1 MVVIMNLFVLMVVLS
16 PFTAVIPGIYGIYIL
31 YKKKAEVLKN
41 YLTVSL
47 MLLFLC
53 FFLSGVVNASILS
66 VCGSFL
72 LLIYIGIAI
81 LSQKYFV
88 TQKRVNDVL
97 RLLLK
102 LSSLTALI
110 GIVEKIVFI
119 FNGKENHRI
128 FSTYGNPN
136 MTGAWFGSMI
146 LIAMFLKDGHS
157 DKTENKKLNLLLVL
171 MTVALLLTESTGA
184 FIALLSSMGAYF
196 LVDKNRETKKSII
209 MIMTIIFVIV
219 SFVFF
224 QRSINSI
231 TVIDELRTSFSS
243 RYDIWFGSVE
253 MFLIKPL
260 LGWGALGTLEHGIDF
275 MYNNGN
281 VIHSHN
287 IWLTFL
293 VSGGILAFS
302 IYIFVKIKIFKDLL
316 IIYIRYDH
324 YVCLLTALNVMVIIQ
339 GLVDCSLYAPQLGVL
354 FIAANSILYNI
365 SNGRVKESNNGKEKE
380 VENDKKNMIA
390 N

>member
-1 MVVIMNLFVLMVVLS
+1 MNLFVLMVVLS

-316 IIYIRYDH
+316 IIYIRYDN
-324 YVCLLTALNVMVIIQ
+324 YVCLLTALNMMVIIQ
-339 GLVDCSLYAPQLGVL
+339 GLVDCSVYAPQLGML
-354 FIAANSILYNI
+354 FIAANSILFNI
-365 SNGRVKESNNGKEKE
+365 ANGRIKENEKIE
-380 VENDKKNMIA
+380 EGEIEDCNKDMVA